1 MPLCGRRSRKTHLS
15 LAGDAQSLKAL
26 ARFLETF
33 ETVSPEPVCAPKAIR
48 GEDNVIYVEVGYR
61 TEEDTAHFHVGDR
74 MAAVGADILEETGV
88 LVVLAPF
95 VVEAARQT

>member
-1 MPLCGRRSRKTHLS
+1 MKTHLN
-15 LAGDAQSLKAL
+15 LVGDAKSLNAL
-26 ARFLETF
+26 ARFLGTF
-33 ETVSPEPVCAPKAIR
+33 EMLTPEPICPPKAIR

-61 TEEDTAHFHVGDR
+61 TEEDTFHIGDR
-74 MAAVGADILEETGV
+74 MAVVGADILEETGV

>member
-1 MPLCGRRSRKTHLS
+1 MKTHLS
-15 LAGDAQSLKAL
+15 LVGDAKNLGAL
-26 ARFLETF
+26 ARFLETL
-33 ETVSPEPVCAPKAIR
+33 ETLSPEPVWAPKAIR

-61 TEEDTAHFHVGDR
+61 TDEDTFRVGDR
-74 MAAVGADILEETGV
+74 MAEVSADILDETGI